1 MMSIHLNSIAILNI
15 HSVDYHCINNGICE
29 SEAIDLFLKM
39 LILIKK
45 GTIIKMNFLIIY
57 RKRKKK
63 S

>member
-15 HSVDYHCINNGICE
+15 HSVDYHCINNGICK

-45 GTIIKMNFLIIY
+45 GTIIKNEFFNHI
-57 RKRKKK
+57 
-63 S
+63 